1 MSASFPTSQPADIE
15 ALADSLSASANA
27 LHERIM
33 RAIRRDGQRTADAED
48 DAADDVADDV
58 EVDVAGGADVGGI
71 THADAQALFEQE
83 VALRQQAN
91 SLYVD
96 AARLATAGLV
106 VPQAQLLEV
115 TGQARET
122 IRRIDRAKDIAG
134 IVAALLGLTGA
145 IVGAQAKDAATALKD
160 LRDYLDAYKA
170 DSRKPDDGHTM
181 GA

>member
-1 MSASFPTSQPADIE
+1 MSASSTTSAEIE

-33 RAIRRDGQRTADAED
+33 RAIRRNGGQAAEPADG
-48 DAADDVADDV
+48 AA
-58 EVDVAGGADVGGI
+58 GGI

-91 SLYVD
+91 GLYVD
-96 AARLATAGLV
+96 AARLGTAGLA
-106 VPQAQLLEV
+106 VPGAQLLAIAA
-115 TGQARET
+115 QARET

-134 IVAALLGLTGA
+134 IVAALLGLAGA
-145 IVGAQAKDAATALKD
+145 VAGAQAKEAAAALEDLKD
-160 LRDYLDAYKA
+160 NLAAYQA

>member
-1 MSASFPTSQPADIE
+1 MSASSATATSADIE
-15 ALADSLSASANA
+15 RLADSLSASANA

-33 RAIRRDGQRTADAED
+33 AAIRRND
-48 DAADDVADDV
+48 DH
-58 EVDVAGGADVGGI
+58 AGGGAPLAGGI
-71 THADAQALFEQE
+71 AHADAQALFEQE

-96 AARLATAGLV
+96 SARLATAGLV
-106 VPQAQLLEV
+106 VPGPQLLDV
-115 TGQARET
+115 AARARET

-134 IVAALLGLTGA
+134 IVAALLGLTA
-145 IVGAQAKDAATALKD
+145 AVLTAKGKEAAAALEDLKD
-160 LRDYLDAYKA
+160 NLDAYKA

>member
-1 MSASFPTSQPADIE
+1 MSASSATATPADIE

-33 RAIRRDGQRTADAED
+33 RAIRRNGEQDGTD
-48 DAADDVADDV
+48 
-58 EVDVAGGADVGGI
+58 AGGADVGGI
-71 THADAQALFEQE
+71 AHADAQALFEQE

-96 AARLATAGLV
+96 SARLATAGLV
-106 VPQAQLLEV
+106 VPSAQLLDV
-115 TGQARET
+115 ATRARET

-134 IVAALLGLTGA
+134 IVAALLGLTA
-145 IVGAQAKDAATALKD
+145 AVLTAKGKEAAAALEDLKD
-160 LRDYLDAYKA
+160 NLDAYKA

>member
-1 MSASFPTSQPADIE
+1 MSASFPSTRPADIE
-15 ALADSLSASANA
+15 ALADSLSASASA

-33 RAIRRDGQRTADAED
+33 RAIRRNGQQADRTDGDAP
-48 DAADDVADDV
+48 ADVADG
-58 EVDVAGGADVGGI
+58 VDGGGI

-115 TGQARET
+115 TARARET
-122 IRRIDRAKDIAG
+122 IRKLDRAKDIAG

-145 IVGAQAKDAATALKD
+145 IVGAQAKEAAAALED
-160 LRDYLDAYKA
+160 LRDNLDAYRA

>member
-1 MSASFPTSQPADIE
+1 MSASSPTTLPADIE

-33 RAIRRDGQRTADAED
+33 RAIRRNGQQVDGADD
-48 DAADDVADDV
+48 DAA
-58 EVDVAGGADVGGI
+58 VAGDADGGGI

-115 TGQARET
+115 AGRARET

-134 IVAALLGLTGA
+134 IVAALLGLAGA
-145 IVGAQAKDAATALKD
+145 IAGAQAKDAAAALED
-160 LRDYLDAYKA
+160 LRDNLDAYKA

>member
-1 MSASFPTSQPADIE
+1 MSASSPITTPADIE
-15 ALADSLSASANA
+15 ALADSLSASAHA

-33 RAIRRDGQRTADAED
+33 RAIRRNGQQADGDA
-48 DAADDVADDV
+48 
-58 EVDVAGGADVGGI
+58 AGGADAGGI

-115 TGQARET
+115 AGRARET

-134 IVAALLGLTGA
+134 IVAALLGLAGA
-145 IVGAQAKDAATALKD
+145 IVGAQAKDAAAALED
-160 LRDYLDAYKA
+160 LRDNLDAYKA